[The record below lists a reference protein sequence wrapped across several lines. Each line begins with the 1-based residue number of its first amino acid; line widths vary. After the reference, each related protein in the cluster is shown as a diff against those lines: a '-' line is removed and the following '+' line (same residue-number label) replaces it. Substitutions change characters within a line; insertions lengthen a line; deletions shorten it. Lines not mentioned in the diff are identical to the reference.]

1 MLRRRVLD
9 EDTAVLIDM
18 APRPEKGDSYGS
30 TARPSEVTLH
40 TVPGLGDRGP
50 SGQPFTSPS
59 PGSRP
64 LVYGGLTGAPEPPP
78 PSWTQGPEDEGH
90 ALAPRLWG
98 QAMPP

>member
-50 SGQPFTSPS
+50 SGQPLPGLQAPS
-59 PGSRP
+59 
-64 LVYGGLTGAPEPPP
+64 LWWINGGP
-78 PSWTQGPEDEGH
+78 
-90 ALAPRLWG
+90 
-98 QAMPP
+98 